1 MPNAH
6 AYDAIMKQVVVGL
19 NVPPET
25 DNHDASALVAFNV
38 AQSTL
43 SDVTA
48 LLASFLVVIE
58 LAVMIALVGVTRI
71 SVIVK
76 LEAALELFGTVTLAS
91 TIYGLPA
98 PIDD

>member
-1 MPNAH
+1 MTIKPTELAVIVLL
-6 AYDAIMKQVVVGL
+6 AEPEPTSVGFP
-19 NVPPET
+19 V
-25 DNHDASALVAFNV
+25 FNV
-38 AQSTL
+38 VQSTL

-48 LLASFLVVIE
+48 LLASFGVVIE
-58 LAVMIALVGVTRI
+58 PSVMIALVGVTRI
-71 SVIVK
+71 SAIVK